1 MNVSAPHM
9 PLASESP
16 NKVKPFGTAERT
28 IAMRY
33 LRAKKS
39 QGGVG
44 LIAGISFSCIALAI
58 AAMIIIMSIMNGFR
72 DEVIRLTIGSEG
84 HIFIA
89 MAEAN
94 PSPQN
99 IDNLEIAISAL
110 PNVKKAFEF
119 TQDFAG
125 VQANGRVTAGQV
137 IGMEL
142 EALKTFDLIADNL
155 ELGGLEG
162 FAQSPD
168 ADPRVI
174 IGAQMAAQLGLTVG
188 DKIVLLSGRVR
199 QSPFGPPKPVYKPY
213 TIGGIFSTGLYEAD
227 LTYIYMHIKE
237 STLLFHA
244 GVPQGTVMVRLD
256 DPDDVGKMRGLIR
269 NVIDKPI
276 FLETW
281 KERKASVAT
290 ALRTE
295 QIAMRLVFMIVVIIA
310 MFPVLAAMIMLV
322 KNKSKDIAIL
332 RTIGATGGSILR
344 IFLMAGAM
352 IGVLGTFIGIVLGVV
367 FCLNISTVQS
377 FIEIFT
383 GPLFPQEQYQLAAGI
398 PAKMVGSEVAG
409 VAFWGFLVSALAT
422 FFPAWSASKV
432 DPVEALRYE

>member
-1 MNVSAPHM
+1 MSTSAAYNSPVI
-9 PLASESP
+9 ESP
-16 NKVKPFGTAERT
+16 NKVKPFGSAERT

-44 LIAGISFSCIALAI
+44 LIAGISFACIALAI

-84 HIFIA
+84 HMFIA
-89 MAEAN
+89 LAEAN
-94 PSPQN
+94 PPPGT
-99 IDNLEIAISAL
+99 IDDIEIAISAL
-110 PNVKKAFEF
+110 PDVEKAFEF

-137 IGMEL
+137 IGMEV
-142 EALKTFDLIADNL
+142 EALKTFELIAGNL
-155 ELGGLEG
+155 QLGSLDG
-162 FAQSPD
+162 FARNSGPD
-168 ADPRVI
+168 QNVI
-174 IGAQMAAQLGLTVG
+174 IGVQMAAQLGLNVG

-213 TIGGIFSTGLYEAD
+213 TIGAIFSTGLYEAD
-227 LTYIYMHIKE
+227 LTYIYMDIEE

-244 GVPQGTVMVRLD
+244 GVSQGTIMVRLND
-256 DPDDVGKMRGLIR
+256 ADNARKMRMPVR
-269 NVIDKPI
+269 EAANQPI
-276 FLETW
+276 FLDTW
-281 KERKASVAT
+281 LERKASVAT

-295 QIAMRLVFMIVVIIA
+295 QVAMRLVFMIVVIIA
-310 MFPVLAAMIMLV
+310 IFPVLAAMIMLV

-332 RTIGATGGSILR
+332 RTIGATSGSVLR

-352 IGVLGTFIGIVLGVV
+352 IGLLGTFIGIMGGIL

-377 FIEIFT
+377 IIEIFT
-383 GPLFPQEQYQLAAGI
+383 GPLFPPESYQLAGGI

-409 VAFWGFLVSALAT
+409 VAFWGFMVSALAT
-422 FFPAWSASKV
+422 FFPAWSASKI